1 MKTILAQRDQANQ
14 LHSIVDMEMRG
25 GLCIVVG
32 MQGSVLV
39 VVVIQVLGMRQQI
52 GHLLRS
58 QPLAHGREP
67 CQRLPHHGKHQQ
79 EGTKT
84 RSHDDGF

>member
-1 MKTILAQRDQANQ
+1 MKTVLAHRDQANQ
-14 LHSIVDMEMRG
+14 LYSIVEMEMRR

-32 MQGSVLV
+32 VQGSVLV
-39 VVVIQVLGMRQQI
+39 MVVIQVLGMRQQI

-58 QPLAHGREP
+58 QPLAHGGEP
-67 CQRLPHHGKHQQ
+67 CQGLPHHGKHQQ

-84 RSHDDGF
+84 RSHGD

>member
-1 MKTILAQRDQANQ
+1 MKTVLARRDQANQ

-25 GLCIVVG
+25 YLCIVVRVH
-32 MQGSVLV
+32 GSVLV
-39 VVVIQVLGMRQQI
+39 MVMIQFLGMRQQI

-67 CQRLPHHGKHQQ
+67 CQGLPHHGKYQQ

-84 RSHDDGF
+84 RSHGNGF